1 MYNLK
6 LRYLRPRDVFVM
18 DSYLG
23 SFTVSAREDFMF
35 GSVQSE
41 LYRHMIKKLLK

>member
-1 MYNLK
+1 
-6 LRYLRPRDVFVM
+6 M

-41 LYRHMIKKLLK
+41 LYRHMIEMNDRDFVKGK